1 MSERTSVSIEGGEA
15 LHHLV
20 AALVGIELLKGE
32 YLKENLIEVINLVY
46 PSVSLLETT
55 RRVGNSVSSVGQEVA
70 RYHFLFEQPEEA
82 VEFKLKYAEFFS

>member
-15 LHHLV
+15 LHNLV

-32 YLKENLIEVINLVY
+32 YFKENLIEVINLVY
-46 PSVSLLETT
+46 PNVSLLETT
-55 RRVGNSVSSVGQEVA
+55 RHTSGSATFVGQEVA
-70 RYHFLFEQPEEA
+70 RYHFLFEHPEEA